1 MSALFITATGTD
13 IGKTYVAAGLIAAL
27 RRRGR
32 RVVALKPVVSGFDVQ
47 NFSASD
53 PAVLLA
59 ACGQKPELDA
69 IAKISPWRFAAPIS
83 PDQAA
88 AQEGRTIDVAAVSG
102 FCTDVIAAAEDVVI
116 IEGIGGLMVPL
127 DAKHT
132 IGDLIGAVDI
142 PLLLV
147 AGTYLGSL
155 SHTLTAI
162 EVAEKRGLK
171 IASLVLNET
180 VDSPVSLAVTQESLG
195 HFWRGP
201 LIALRQEPAAPQSYA
216 ATNAAAF
223 EKLAEILP

>member
-1 MSALFITATGTD
+1 MSALFISATGTD

-32 RVVALKPVVSGFDVQ
+32 KVAALKPVVTGFDAQ
-47 NFSASD
+47 NFAASD

-59 ACGQKPELDA
+59 ACGRRSDLDA
-69 IAKISPWRFAAPIS
+69 IAKISPWRFAAPLS

-88 AQEGRTIDVAAVSG
+88 AQEGQTIDVAAVSR
-102 FCTDVIAAAEDVVI
+102 FCIDAIAAAEDAVI
-116 IEGIGGLMVPL
+116 VEGIGGLMVPL

-132 IGDLIGAVDI
+132 ISDLIGAVDI

-155 SHTLTAI
+155 SHTLTAM

-171 IASLVLNET
+171 IAALVLNET
-180 VDSPVSLAVTQESLG
+180 VASTVSIAATQESLS

-201 LIALRQEPAAPQSYA
+201 LIALRHVAA
-216 ATNAAAF
+216 NAAAF